1 MATINPYLNFNG
13 NTEEAFNFYR
23 SVFGGEFTTLQRFK
37 DTPEADRVPA
47 SDKEKIMHVSLPI
60 GKGNVLMATDALES
74 MGHALTVGNNFSIA
88 VNAESEE
95 EADKLFSEL
104 SAGGQVTM
112 PLQKAFRGAY
122 FGMLAD
128 KFGIQWMVNY
138 DYNQRNSSTRRL
150 RPFLSKSLIKLVWPP

>member
-23 SVFGGEFTTLQRFK
+23 AVFGGEFTTLQRFK

-95 EADKLFSEL
+95 EADKLFSGL
-104 SAGGQVTM
+104 SAGGQVTL
-112 PLQKAFRGAY
+112 PLQKAFWGAY

-138 DYNQRNSSTRRL
+138 DYNQ
-150 RPFLSKSLIKLVWPP
+150 KK